1 MIQQIGHV
9 EADEPGVE
17 ADGVLLAIEHP
28 AVGSAPAPSLQP
40 GADAFAILL
49 AEKGPQRPERA
60 LRLPQLTKSSQPGI
74 DPLLLGHGQRAVFRR
89 DEFPDKFAQEGK
101 IRWRQLQR
109 LERRAAGRNAVV
121 ERQISAAGGADE
133 NLGAAVLVE
142 EDVSGAEPLGLRQ
155 QKILHDGFAGPRRA
169 ADEGVAEVAVM
180 KREIERRAGRG
191 LEHRNRRSPMVAGRP
206 SGGIGVERG
215 ERREIA

>member
-1 MIQQIGHV
+1 MTSFRI
-9 EADEPGVE
+9 
-17 ADGVLLAIEHP
+17 
-28 AVGSAPAPSLQP
+28 SAPRKER
-40 GADAFAILL
+40 FA
-49 AEKGPQRPERA
+49 
-60 LRLPQLTKSSQPGI
+60 
-74 DPLLLGHGQRAVFRR
+74 
-89 DEFPDKFAQEGK
+89 
-101 IRWRQLQR
+101 WRQLQR

-121 ERQISAAGGADE
+121 ERQIGAAGGADE

-155 QKILHDGFAGPRRA
+155 QEVLHDGLAGPGRA

-180 KREIERRAGRG
+180 KREIERRAGGG